1 MAVSIDTVYQ
11 RVLTLANKEQR
22 GYITPQEFNLLA
34 NHAQIEIFD
43 QYFNDMNNFAS
54 SSAGNKDEYSDPLD
68 ILEEKISIFET
79 QEDNAWMLSNM
90 LISAQNDRMVVPDII
105 HRFGTLSIS
114 NNQVDIVNSK
124 DFNLALTSRLT
135 APTLTRPIGHFVS
148 DVNFGQQLIV
158 AIGIDNFIVPSFDGP
173 QMQIRFVRKPRQVQW
188 AYVVV
193 NDKALYNANTAVNF
207 ELHPTE
213 ETKLVYKILKLAG
226 VNLKSAEVVQVGQTL
241 EQTQIQQEKI

>member
-1 MAVSIDTVYQ
+1 MAISIDTVYQ

-34 NHAQIEIFD
+34 NQAQLEIFE
-43 QYFNDMNNFAS
+43 QYFNDMNNYAS
-54 SSAGNKDEYSDPLD
+54 RVPGNKDEYSDPLD
-68 ILEEKISIFET
+68 VLEEKISIFET
-79 QEDNAWMLSNM
+79 QEDNAWILSN
-90 LISAQNDRMVVPDII
+90 ISIQNGRMVIPDII
-105 HRFGTLSIS
+105 HRFGTLSID

-135 APTLTRPIGHFVS
+135 APTLTRPIGHFIS
-148 DVNFGQQLIV
+148 DINFGQQLIV

-173 QMQIRFVRKPRQVQW
+173 QMQIRFVRKPKQAQL

>member
-1 MAVSIDTVYQ
+1 MAISIDTVYQ
-11 RVLTLANKEQR
+11 KVLALANKEQR

-54 SSAGNKDEYSDPLD
+54 PTIGNKDEYSDPLD
-68 ILEEKISIFET
+68 VLEEKISIFET

-90 LISAQNDRMVVPDII
+90 LISAQNDRMVIPDII

-148 DVNFGQQLIV
+148 DVNF
-158 AIGIDNFIVPSFDGP
+158 
-173 QMQIRFVRKPRQVQW
+173 
-188 AYVVV
+188 
-193 NDKALYNANTAVNF
+193 

>member
-1 MAVSIDTVYQ
+1 MAISIDTVYQ

-34 NHAQIEIFD
+34 NQAQLEIFE
-43 QYFNDMNNFAS
+43 QYFNDMNNYAS
-54 SSAGNKDEYSDPLD
+54 RVPGNKDEYSDPLD
-68 ILEEKISIFET
+68 VLEEKISIFET
-79 QEDNAWMLSNM
+79 QEDNAWVLSN
-90 LISAQNDRMVVPDII
+90 ISIQNGRMVIPDIV
-105 HRFGTLSIS
+105 HRFGTLSID

-124 DFNLALTSRLT
+124 DFNLSLTSRLT
-135 APTLTRPIGHFVS
+135 APTLTRPIGHFIS
-148 DVNFGQQLIV
+148 DINFGQQLIV

-207 ELHPTE
+207 ELHPAE

-226 VNLKSAEVVQVGQTL
+226 VNLKAAEVVQVGQTL
-241 EQTQIQQEKI
+241 EQTRTQQEKQ